1 MVSLGFLTHNL
12 RKCAYDGWRLPKLES
27 SVLSGSRPFS
37 RPRFQGPFPKSP
49 TEQWSSKMNKIASVL
64 VCLIFLAVASA
75 SDRNDREFNLFE
87 FNRLT
92 PVVAP
97 FTGNT
102 NPIRNLGGGGVP
114 WKITS
119 GKAELDS
126 AGKLEVHVT
135 GLVLAGTGVN
145 PIANFAAI
153 LSCQSVDPITK
164 AATIVNLVAGI
175 APATTTGDS
184 EIEGRVTLP
193 SPCIAP
199 IVFVAIPATATAP
212 ARWLAA
218 SGF

>member
-1 MVSLGFLTHNL
+1 M
-12 RKCAYDGWRLPKLES
+12 KKL
-27 SVLSGSRPFS
+27 
-37 RPRFQGPFPKSP
+37 
-49 TEQWSSKMNKIASVL
+49 ASFI
-64 VCLIFLAVASA
+64 VCLMFLAVASA
-75 SDRNDREFNLFE
+75 SDRNDRNDRDFNLFE

-92 PVVAP
+92 AVVPP

-102 NPIRNLGGGGVP
+102 NPIRKLGGGGAP

-126 AGKLEVHVT
+126 TGKLEVRVT
-135 GLVLAGTGVN
+135 GLVLVATGAN

-153 LSCQSVDPITK
+153 LSCQSIDPVTK
-164 AATIVNLVAGI
+164 APTIVNLVAAI
-175 APATTTGDS
+175 APATTTGDA

-193 SPCIAP
+193 SPCIAR

-212 ARWLAA
+212 ARWLAI